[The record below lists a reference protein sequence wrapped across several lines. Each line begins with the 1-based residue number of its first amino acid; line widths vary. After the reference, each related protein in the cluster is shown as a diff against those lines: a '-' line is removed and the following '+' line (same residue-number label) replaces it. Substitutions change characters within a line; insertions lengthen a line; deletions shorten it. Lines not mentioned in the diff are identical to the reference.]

1 MNISPQPI
9 VLKLTDGFTV
19 DEELMQEWSAAVATA
34 VPSSKIMVDASAV
47 RPLKEAELRLI
58 SRHLGNLAKG
68 RHCELVMIC
77 GRETETLLGQMGLDR
92 VIKCFQVHTKAAP
105 DAKVRSE
112 DLSKEMKQELS
123 LFFAHMAGCLQRIS
137 GQLFGTELKYQPPL
151 EMLSGTPESTD
162 ENPEFTLARADSATF
177 SYVILFVVGP
187 KEKKAFADKLFK
199 GLKVPDAA
207 MRDLLPEFLNNTMGS
222 LVSQFSTSSPAIAL
236 KSRIPEP
243 CARDA
248 ACAALKSST
257 SRVRLQFRHDQLTMS
272 VIVGYSLKC

>member
-1 MNISPQPI
+1 MNVSPQPI
-9 VLKLTDGFTV
+9 VLKLTDDLAV
-19 DEELMQEWSAAVATA
+19 DEGLMQEWSATVAGADPT
-34 VPSSKIMVDASAV
+34 SKIMVDASCV

-105 DAKVRSE
+105 EPRVRSE

-123 LFFAHMAGCLQRIS
+123 LFFAHLAGSLQRIS
-137 GQLFGTELKYQPPL
+137 SQLFSMEMRYHPPL
-151 EMLSGTPESTD
+151 EMLGGTPESTD
-162 ENPEFTLARADSATF
+162 ANPEFTLTRADSATF
-177 SYVILFVVGP
+177 SYVILFLVGP
-187 KEKKAFADKLFK
+187 KEKQAFADKLFK

-222 LVSQFSTSSPAIAL
+222 LVSQFSTSTPAIQL

-243 CARDA
+243 CAREV

-257 SRVRLQFRHDQLTMS
+257 GKVRLQFKHDQLTMS